1 MKKVIVAV
9 GTRPNLIK
17 MAPLV
22 KELSREKVWYIIV
35 DTGQHYDENLSKI
48 FFKQFNILEAEV
60 NLNVG
65 SGTHG
70 QQLAKIITGF
80 EKVCKKEEPEVVITI
95 GDTNSSLGCALAAAK
110 CKGVKVVHVEAGER
124 CDDLTMPEEINR
136 RVIDHISDCLFCT
149 NLISSD
155 NLLKEGIDESK
166 IFVVGNPVIDSI
178 VENWDRLDE
187 VKVPLSSYCLFTMH
201 RQSNTDNKENL
212 INILTAAQELSSVI
226 NVIFPI
232 HPRTLQKIKKYKLEN
247 YLHHLSIFQPFGY
260 LEMLAFLRGSKFV
273 MTDSGGIQLE
283 SAYIGIPC
291 ITLRDVTE
299 WTFTVSAGVNC
310 LVGCDTSKILT
321 EAFKHL
327 NKRNSLSSNFSYFDG
342 KSSQRIVKV
351 LKERYN
357 V

>member
-22 KELSREKVWYIIV
+22 KELSNEKVWYIIV
-35 DTGQHYDENLSKI
+35 DTGQHYDEKLSKI
-48 FFKQFNILEAEV
+48 FFKQFNILEAEF
-60 NLNVG
+60 NLNIG

-70 QQLAKIITGF
+70 HQLSKIISGF
-80 EKVCKKEEPEVVITI
+80 EKVCKKEEPGVVITI
-95 GDTNSSLGCALAAAK
+95 GDTNSSLGCALAASK

-124 CDDLTMPEEINR
+124 CNDLSMPEEINR
-136 RVIDHISDCLFCT
+136 RLIDHMSDCLFCT
-149 NLISSD
+149 NSISKD
-155 NLLKEGIDESK
+155 NLLKEGIKEDK
-166 IFVVGNPVIDSI
+166 IFIVGNPVIDSI
-178 VENWDRLDE
+178 VQNWSKLSD
-187 VKVPLSSYCLFTMH
+187 VKVPMSPYCLLTLH
-201 RQSNTDNKENL
+201 REVNTDNKENL
-212 INILTAAQELSSVI
+212 MKVLIAMQELSSVI

-232 HPRTLQKIKKYKLEN
+232 HPRTLNSIKKFKLEK
-247 YLHHLSIFQPFGY
+247 YLKYLSTFEPFGY
-260 LEMLAFLRGSKFV
+260 LEMLAFLRSAKFI

-283 SAYIGIPC
+283 SAFLGIPC
-291 ITLRDVTE
+291 ITLRDMTE
-299 WTFTVSAGVNC
+299 WTFTVLSGANC

-327 NKRNSLSSNFSYFDG
+327 NRKNNLQINFDFLDG
-342 KSSQRIVKV
+342 KSSKRIVKI